1 VVVCNKLP
9 AGSLLQTTSR
19 KKDYKTFLHHLLYY
33 YCIIELKVMGEAKV
47 DKWEMYME
55 IQQLLKQG
63 FSKVKVAEKLGI
75 SRPTVYRYLKRNPE
89 TMAEWINSVKTRKKK
104 LDDYKEVILSWLR
117 EHPDMTAAQIY
128 DWIIEKYKDLT
139 VAESTVRL
147 YVRALRKDYNIPKEK
162 SPRAHESVPELP
174 MGSQAQVDFGQT
186 EQLNTDGTKI
196 KLRFIAFVLA
206 HSRFKY
212 MEWLDRPFT
221 TRDVVRAHENAFQY
235 FGGMPDELVYD
246 QDALLIV
253 SENSGDLIL
262 TKEFQAYKEERNLV
276 IWMCRG
282 ADPESKGKIENVVKY
297 VKFNFAKHRIYYGL
311 DSWNEVSQEWL
322 ERTGNYKYH
331 NTTKK
336 RPVEVFTLEK
346 QHLRPISPTTDN
358 SHASGYH
365 ASSISRSIRK
375 DNTIW
380 YLSNR
385 YTVPLGTFHKTEKVY
400 IKNTDDGFL
409 IIRETESGPILA
421 KHKIVHGK
429 GELIQ
434 DRNHKRDR
442 TKGIDAYIET
452 VASCFSD
459 IDKAK
464 IYLEEIRMVRQ
475 RYIRDQLQLIMKH
488 TKLQERALLDMALEE
503 CMKRQLF
510 SATDFIDMV
519 QYPNRQRLESVTDKK
534 YRNSDVKPIKY
545 WNESILQTKAQTRD
559 IKEYVSVLEGDVR

>member
-1 VVVCNKLP
+1 
-9 AGSLLQTTSR
+9 
-19 KKDYKTFLHHLLYY
+19 
-33 YCIIELKVMGEAKV
+33 MGEEKV

-89 TMAEWINSVKTRKKK
+89 TMAEWIKETKTRKKK
-104 LDDYKEVILSWLR
+104 LDDYKELILSWLR
-117 EHPDMTAAQIY
+117 EHPDMSAAQVF
-128 DWIIEKYKDLT
+128 DWLTEKYNGLQ

-147 YVRALRKDYNIPKEK
+147 YVRALREEHNIPKEK
-162 SPRAHESVPELP
+162 MPRSYESIPELP
-174 MGSQAQVDFGQT
+174 MGAQAQVDFGQT
-186 EQLNTDGTKI
+186 EQITADGTKI

-212 MEWLDRPFT
+212 VEWLDRPFT
-221 TRDVVRAHENAFQY
+221 THDVVRSHENAFHY
-235 FGGMPDELVYD
+235 FGGIPDELVYD
-246 QDALLIV
+246 QDALLVV

-262 TKEFQAYKEERNLV
+262 TREFQAYKEERNLS

-297 VKFNFAKHRIYYGL
+297 VKHNFSKHRVFYGL
-311 DSWNEVSQEWL
+311 DSWNEASWKWL

-346 QHLRPISPTTDN
+346 QHLRPISPAIDN
-358 SHASGYH
+358 SHINGYH
-365 ASSISRSIRK
+365 TSSISRSVRK

-385 YTVPLGTFHKTEKVY
+385 YTVPLGTFHETEKVY
-400 IKNTDDGFL
+400 IETTDDKFL
-409 IIRETESGPILA
+409 VIRKTKTGPIIA
-421 KHKIVHGK
+421 QHQIAPGK

-434 DRNHKRDR
+434 DRSHKRDR
-442 TKGIDAYIET
+442 TKGIDSYIET
-452 VASCFSD
+452 VASYFSD

-464 IYLEEIRMVRQ
+464 CYLGEIRKVRR

-488 TKLQERALLDMALEE
+488 AKLQEQELLDISLDE
-503 CMKRQLF
+503 CLRQQLF

-519 QYPNRQRLESVTDKK
+519 QYMNRQRLKSVTDKK
-534 YRNSDVKPIKY
+534 YQASDIQPIQY
-545 WNESILQTKAQTRD
+545 WNESIVQTKAQTRD
-559 IKEYVSVLEGDVR
+559 IKEYVSVLEGGAR

>member
-1 VVVCNKLP
+1 
-9 AGSLLQTTSR
+9 
-19 KKDYKTFLHHLLYY
+19 
-33 YCIIELKVMGEAKV
+33 
-47 DKWEMYME
+47 ME

-89 TMAEWINSVKTRKKK
+89 TMAEWINSMQTRKKK
-104 LDDYKEVILSWLR
+104 LDDYKEIILSWLR
-117 EHPDMTAAQIY
+117 EHPDMTAAQVY
-128 DWIIEKYKDLT
+128 DWIIDKYKDLT

-174 MGSQAQVDFGQT
+174 MGSQAQVNFGQT
-186 EQLNTDGTKI
+186 EQLNADGTKI

-282 ADPESKGKIENVVKY
+282 ADPESKGKIENVVEY

-346 QHLRPISPTTDN
+346 QHLRPISPTIDN
-358 SHASGYH
+358 SHANGYH

-400 IKNTDDGFL
+400 IENTDDGFL

-429 GELIQ
+429 EELIQ
-434 DRNHKRDR
+434 DTNHKRDR

-464 IYLEEIRMVRQ
+464 VYLEEIRTVRQ

-519 QYPNRQRLESVTDKK
+519 QYLNRQRLESVTDKK
-534 YRNSDVKPIKY
+534 HRNNDIKPIKY
-545 WNESILQTKAQTRD
+545 WNESIVQTKAQTRE
-559 IKEYVSVLEGDVR
+559 IKEYVSVLEGDVQ